1 MKHYCLHC
9 GKELEE
15 EQLLCPKCEHCSFLD
30 AFADSK
36 EALSGALAAQQ
47 IEANT
52 QWMKYKCGRN
62 NNAGHGFAAEDY
74 NGYYHNPVSLQHP
87 LSSVEIVPS
96 GSSWT
101 LVISKDKTITD
112 SYLKI
117 YPKCEDLSLFNQ
129 S

>member
-62 NNAGHGFAAEDY
+62 SNAGHGFAAEDY
-74 NGYYHNPVSLQHP
+74 NSLNDRLQGKQVE
-87 LSSVEIVPS
+87 SV
-96 GSSWT
+96 GRDN
-101 LVISKDKTITD
+101 SKYGADGTVDGGPMQTK
-112 SYLKI
+112 Y
-117 YPKCEDLSLFNQ
+117 CA
-129 S
+129 